1 MGFMAGFG
9 PAFSE
14 GMKKNNELREQRK
27 DDAFKLTFAEMSKR
41 RDQYAADK
49 KEDQAMVRKAKAFAS
64 MKDPALWPKVY
75 EWAKA
80 GLSDEQIK
88 ENMQGSFTTEGPVA
102 PAPTAKP
109 GSNAA
114 NPAASAMATQG
125 SNQTP
130 LDAQTQEALP
140 VQAQAAP
147 DDTMVQEAP
156 EDASSNTRFLS
167 GMSGKFK
174 NDPMGTKRTINGQRM
189 QKIET
194 TGMLGDDGSGSGY
207 TPVNESSSGGIKG
220 FLRNTFGN
228 GGGAESRAEAMG
240 EAKGAVEATF
250 GELGV
255 GAEEF
260 GTYEG
265 AAADSS
271 GIGWT
276 PAKEAEKADPINN
289 LKLARIAL
297 DNANAQG
304 DPKAIEIA
312 NRRYNGLVEEE
323 ENESIRKARENGH
336 ALPPGTPYNVFIK
349 DPKAPGGRRWG
360 GVKYLQEDS
369 GGLSDLKGD
378 KLDPSLIIAEPRT
391 EQHIKNE
398 DTLFKNIE
406 KPYADFSAKV
416 GHFENI
422 TEGIGGLD
430 RVYENKPEALQK
442 YATMAATT
450 VQDLTNEGKAVAS
463 LLSKSADVNIPAET
477 AVNMLNN
484 TADALQQK
492 LDAGGSEI
500 EILANTAAMAEV
512 KKALLVYELAASRGQ
527 EGRNLAE
534 TERNMFNEVF
544 SASNYPQFRLKMN
557 ELLKGERQVIN
568 RDAERL
574 KNNLSV
580 KRFQEEN
587 GYIPNALKIETADER
602 LSLAEPDSDLARG
615 RELMKDGAVTPNPA
629 DAAKKNMGI
638 EDPKQ
643 EKYPEGTI
651 ISDGGNPP
659 RRMVRQGGKWV
670 PVK

>member
-41 RDQYAADK
+41 REQYAADK
-49 KEDQAMVRKAKAFAS
+49 KEDQALVRKAKAFAS

-88 ENMQGSFTTEGPVA
+88 ENMQGTFTQEGPTA
-102 PAPTAKP
+102 PAPAAKA
-109 GSNAA
+109 GSNSANQAVGAMPQAKGGQPGVDTPVAA
-114 NPAASAMATQG
+114 DAVADQMGG
-125 SNQTP
+125 SGLAPQTP
-130 LDAQTQEALP
+130 PPFQSRGAQDPMVAGQGQT
-140 VQAQAAP
+140 VQDPNEDVAP
-147 DDTMVQEAP
+147 KGLLT
-156 EDASSNTRFLS
+156 NL
-167 GMSGKFK
+167 SGKFK
-174 NDPMGTKRTINGQRM
+174 GGAK
-189 QKIET
+189 
-194 TGMLGDDGSGSGY
+194 
-207 TPVNESSSGGIKG
+207 SS

-265 AAADSS
+265 AAADAS

-297 DNANAQG
+297 DNARASG
-304 DPKAIEIA
+304 DPKLVEVAE
-312 NRRYNGLVEEE
+312 RRYNGMVEEE
-323 ENESIRKARENGH
+323 ENDSIRKARENGH
-336 ALPPGTPYNVFIK
+336 ALPPGIPFNVFIK
-349 DPKAPGGRRWG
+349 DPKAPGGKRFG
-360 GVKYLQEDS
+360 GVKYLEQTPQGFRDI
-369 GGLSDLKGD
+369 GGET
-378 KLDPSLIIAEPRT
+378 LDPSLVEVRPRT
-391 EQHIKNE
+391 EQNVKDE
-398 DTLFKNIE
+398 DVLFKNVE
-406 KPYADFSAKV
+406 KPFSDYSTKMNR
-416 GHFENI
+416 FETL
-422 TEGIGGLD
+422 TEGVGSLD
-430 RVYENKPEALQK
+430 RIYEAKPEALQK

-463 LLSKSADVNIPAET
+463 LLSKSDESLDIPADA
-477 AVNMLNN
+477 AVNMLSN

-492 LDAGGSEI
+492 LDAGGSEV
-500 EILANTAAMAEV
+500 EILANTAALAEI
-512 KKALLVYELAASRGQ
+512 KKAMLVYELAASRGQ

-534 TERNMFNEVF
+534 TERKLFGEVF

-557 ELLKGERQVIN
+557 EILKGERQIIN
-568 RDAERL
+568 REAESLR
-574 KNNLSV
+574 NNLSI
-580 KRFQEEN
+580 KRFNDQN
-587 GYIPNALKIETADER
+587 GYVPNALRIETADER
-602 LSLAEPDSDLARG
+602 LSMAEPDSDMARG
-615 RELMKDGAVTPNPA
+615 RELMKSPSVNENPA
-629 DAAKKNMGI
+629 DKAKKNMGV
-638 EDPKQ
+638 DTPKQ
-643 EKYPEGTI
+643 EKYPEGATI
-651 ISDGGNPP
+651 NNGLDPSDPNF
-659 RRMVRQGGKWV
+659 RRMVRQGGVWV